1 MSLVEIKFA
10 EDMALAAMEGRK
22 ICTSRHD
29 QKGEIGDT
37 FFVVHPETKNI
48 GAFRIMDV
56 DFLELRE
63 IGNKLYRKEGC
74 SSRFVIL
81 TAKADGI
88 DPPTGEALEKVM
100 KEYHRIP
107 DEGLEAQILRW

>member
-1 MSLVEIKFA
+1 MSLVEIKFSA
-10 EDMALAAMEGRK
+10 DMALAAMEGRK

-37 FFVVHPETKNI
+37 FFVVHPETRNI
-48 GAFRIMDV
+48 GAFRIVDV

-74 SSRFVIL
+74 SSREEFISLWKRLHRGHYSPDNKYFVHWFSRVV
-81 TAKADGI
+81 
-88 DPPTGEALEKVM
+88 GEI
-100 KEYHRIP
+100 R
-107 DEGLEAQILRW
+107 